1 MHRRSMNQILPYL
14 LCSALYAAVA
24 AALVRALT
32 GPSRNPLAQPKT
44 LHALIAVPL
53 ALHTILLYRS
63 VFNAESMY
71 FGVGDSI
78 SVIIWLTVLIYWLGG
93 FFYRLEGLQVFIA
106 AAAAMLVWAPL
117 ALPSVRPLSHTDAPV
132 FRLHILIAL
141 LAYSL
146 FTIAS
151 LQALMMAVLE
161 RRLHGG
167 KLPAF
172 LESLPPLL
180 TMERMLFKI
189 ITLGFVLLT
198 LTLASGM
205 LFSEEL
211 SGKPFKVNHKF
222 VFAIVSWCIFAAL
235 LAGRRIYG
243 WRGRVALRWTLGGFV
258 VLVLAY
264 IGSKFVLEI
273 ILHR

>member
-1 MHRRSMNQILPYL
+1 MNQILPYL

-24 AALVRALT
+24 AALVRALAR
-32 GPSRNPLAQPKT
+32 PSRNPLVQPRT
-44 LHALIAVPL
+44 LHPLIAVPL
-53 ALHTILLYRS
+53 ALHMILLYRS
-63 VFNAESMY
+63 MFNAQAMY
-71 FGVGDSI
+71 FGVGDAI
-78 SVIIWLTVLIYWLGG
+78 SVIIWLTVLIYWVGG

-106 AAAAMLVWAPL
+106 AAGAILVWAPL
-117 ALPSVRPLSHTDAPV
+117 VLPSVHPLSHTDAPF
-132 FRLHILIAL
+132 FRLHILIAM

-180 TMERMLFKI
+180 TMERMLFKLI
-189 ITLGFVLLT
+189 ALGFVLLT

-205 LFSEEL
+205 LFSKEL
-211 SGKPFKVNHKF
+211 FGKPFRVDHKF
-222 VFAIVSWCIFAAL
+222 VVGIASWCIFAAL
-235 LAGRRIYG
+235 LAGRYIYG
-243 WRGRVALRWTLGGFV
+243 WRGRVALRWTIGGF
-258 VLVLAY
+258 LVLILAY
-264 IGSKFVLEI
+264 VGSKFVLEF